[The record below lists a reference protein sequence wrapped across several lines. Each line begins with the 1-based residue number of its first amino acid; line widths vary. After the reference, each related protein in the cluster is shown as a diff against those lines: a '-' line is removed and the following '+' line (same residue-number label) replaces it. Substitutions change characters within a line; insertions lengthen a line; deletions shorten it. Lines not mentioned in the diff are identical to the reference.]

1 MIKIILLVLV
11 IMVAAFFPRTEEF
24 MINDFYSRY
33 MNDIAV
39 PAQFYSQPAYAS
51 GFTKVEF
58 RDQFFE
64 DALKEN
70 LDTTQSPLIYMED
83 VAKYPDFVVLKCE
96 EFLSKILNAKL
107 PSSDTALFA
116 VVKSH
121 IISVKKRNDI
131 YMVESQH
138 VVHRDGKIYGA
149 GIYMTTLLIK
159 GKVYLKKYK
168 LLGFIFED
176 RIRSEEPYNM
186 DTNTEQPFMMDALIT
201 KDKKYETDYLC
212 TLYTDLEKYKGI
224 KIDHDLNCEDQSYPS

>member
-1 MIKIILLVLV
+1 MIKIVLLVLV
-11 IMVAAFFPRTEEF
+11 ILLAAFLPKIEAFT
-24 MINDFYSRY
+24 INDFYSRY
-33 MNDIAV
+33 LNDLSV
-39 PAQFYSQPAYAS
+39 PAQFYSQPAYAT
-51 GFTKVEF
+51 GFTKVEL

-64 DALKEN
+64 DALRHN
-70 LDTTQSPLIYMED
+70 LDTTQSDFMYFEQ
-83 VAKYPDFVVLKCE
+83 VKKYPEYLVAKCE
-96 EFLSKILNAKL
+96 EYLAKTLNAKL
-107 PSSDTALFA
+107 PSSDKSLFA

-121 IISVKKRNDI
+121 IISVKKNDGR

-149 GIYMTTLLIK
+149 GINMTSLHVE

-176 RIRSEEPYNM
+176 RVTLQQPYNLNP
-186 DTNTEQPFMMDALIT
+186 DLQQPFMMDDLIT